1 MLQGVGE
8 STGPGVET
16 SCSAPASLGG
26 PVSWS
31 SCPGAAPSCFSV
43 LSGQGNWEL
52 PSSSGS

>member
-31 SCPGAAPSCFSV
+31 SCPGAAPSCFSF